1 MIRRIVVLVLLVG
14 SLAALD
20 TPPPAAVAE
29 QTTTTVPPSSV
40 QVPTT
45 ADPATVLLLGDSE
58 AGGLSPFLEPVIEAS
73 GLVAMNTE
81 YKVSSGLVRT
91 DFYDWPAKLREL
103 MASQNPDIVIA
114 LFGGND
120 GQGFQSPVISKVD
133 TPEWRA
139 EYAERVAE
147 VVDIVTEGGRTLI
160 WVGVP
165 NAESESL
172 TANLR
177 VQNESV
183 QSELAHHPEVLFVD
197 AWSKFTGI
205 DGGFAP
211 YAFDPRDGETK
222 PVRSETDG
230 FHLNRTGEEIL
241 AVYVN
246 TAVTEALKARG
257 AAIG

>member
-1 MIRRIVVLVLLVG
+1 
-14 SLAALD
+14 
-20 TPPPAAVAE
+20 
-29 QTTTTVPPSSV
+29 
-40 QVPTT
+40 
-45 ADPATVLLLGDSE
+45 
-58 AGGLSPFLEPVIEAS
+58 VIEAS